1 MSSAPMMDR
10 ITRLPAL
17 ILVLLIFKTVSPA
30 FAGPYADALGKC
42 MVGATTGAEK
52 TTLVRWIFAMMA
64 LHPDVQ
70 SSSAVTPEQRG
81 ALSKQTAQL
90 FQRLLTESCLKEA
103 REAVRYEGAS
113 TIPSS
118 FSLLGQVATREL
130 FTDPKVNEGI
140 AEFSKYIDEKKFK
153 ELTDPPQQ

>member
-1 MSSAPMMDR
+1 MMDR

-17 ILVLLIFKTVSPA
+17 IFVLLIFSTVSPA

-42 MVGATTGAEK
+42 MVGATTGEEK
-52 TTLVRWIFAMMA
+52 TTLVRWMFAMMA

-81 ALSKQTAQL
+81 ALAKQTAQL

-103 REAVRYEGAS
+103 REAIKFEGAS
-113 TIPSS
+113 TIESS
-118 FSLLGQVATREL
+118 FSLLGQVAAREL
-130 FTDPKVNEGI
+130 FTDPKVIEGM
-140 AEFSKYIDEKKFK
+140 AEFSKYIDEKKIK
-153 ELTDPPQQ
+153 ELTDPRQQ

>member
-17 ILVLLIFKTVSPA
+17 ILVLLIFNTVSPA

-52 TTLVRWIFAMMA
+52 TTLVRWIFAVMA

>member
-1 MSSAPMMDR
+1 MDR
-10 ITRLPAL
+10 IAKLPAL
-17 ILVLLIFKTVSPA
+17 IFVLLIFSSVSPA

-42 MVGATTGAEK
+42 MVGATTGPEK

-81 ALSKQTAQL
+81 ALAKQIAQL

-103 REAVRYEGAS
+103 REAIRYEGVS
-113 TIPSS
+113 TIQSS
-118 FSLLGQVATREL
+118 FSLLGQVAAREL
-130 FTDPKVNEGI
+130 FTDPKVMEGM

-153 ELTDPPQQ
+153 ELTDPPPQ

>member
-1 MSSAPMMDR
+1 MMDR

-17 ILVLLIFKTVSPA
+17 ILVLLIFNTVSPA

-42 MVGATTGAEK
+42 MVGATTGPEK

-103 REAVRYEGAS
+103 REAIRYEGAS
-113 TIPSS
+113 TIQSS
-118 FSLLGQVATREL
+118 FSLLGLVATREL
-130 FTDPKVNEGI
+130 FTDPKVNECL
-140 AEFSKYIDEKKFK
+140 AEFS
-153 ELTDPPQQ
+153 

>member
-17 ILVLLIFKTVSPA
+17 ILVLLIFNTVSPA
-30 FAGPYADALGKC
+30 FAGPYADALAKC

-103 REAVRYEGAS
+103 REAIRYEGAS

-153 ELTDPPQQ
+153 ELTDPPRP

>member
-1 MSSAPMMDR
+1 MEETANGAR
-10 ITRLPAL
+10 RL
-17 ILVLLIFKTVSPA
+17 TEW
-30 FAGPYADALGKC
+30 FAALGKC

-103 REAVRYEGAS
+103 REAISYEGPS

-118 FSLLGQVATREL
+118 FSLLAKSRRGNCS
-130 FTDPKVNEGI
+130 PIPVNEGI